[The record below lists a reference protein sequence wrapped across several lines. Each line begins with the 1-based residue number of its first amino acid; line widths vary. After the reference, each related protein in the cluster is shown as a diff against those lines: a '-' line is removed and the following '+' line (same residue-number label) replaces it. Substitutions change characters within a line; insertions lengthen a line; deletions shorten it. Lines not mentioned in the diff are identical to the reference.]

1 MGFNSA
7 FKGLIFI
14 AVFHLPRV
22 VHTASSVPLRYKFL
36 WRSLSCVA
44 SFTSSSDVKL
54 LPFRAWFRS
63 HENRW
68 LPDLVVMAGG
78 VTPQFEILNIC
89 FTVWR
94 AAVRGRSGVVMLQTH
109 SRRQATPLS
118 SNWLLKLIPNH
129 IGIPFTV
136 PCLFLP
142 QVMFILRI
150 LYNFSGFRFIDLCL
164 YRLTSDVNTI
174 SVRVE
179 TLCNWL
185 PTI

>member
-1 MGFNSA
+1 MP
-7 FKGLIFI
+7 LILI
-14 AVFHLPRV
+14 VVLPLPRV
-22 VHTASSVPLRYKFL
+22 VHTAFNVLLKYKFL
-36 WRSLSCVA
+36 GRSLSCVA

-54 LPFRAWFRS
+54 LPFREYFRG

-68 LPDLVVMAGG
+68 LPHLVIIVGG

-89 FTVWR
+89 FMVWR
-94 AAVRGRSGVVMLQTH
+94 AAVWGRSGVVMLQTH

-129 IGIPFTV
+129 ITIHFTV
-136 PCLFLP
+136 PCLFLL

-174 SVRVE
+174 AVRVE
-179 TLCNWL
+179 TLCNSM
-185 PTI
+185 